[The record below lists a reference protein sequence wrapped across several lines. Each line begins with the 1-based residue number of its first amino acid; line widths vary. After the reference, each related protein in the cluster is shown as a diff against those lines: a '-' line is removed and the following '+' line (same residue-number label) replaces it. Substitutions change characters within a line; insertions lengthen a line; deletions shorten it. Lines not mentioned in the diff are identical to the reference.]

1 VPILKVQDLKPG
13 MILLS
18 EVQNYSGRKLLPE
31 GTLLTEKHI
40 LNLKAWGVIEAN
52 VKLGGAGSDSTPKVE
67 KIDSKKL
74 AQAEK
79 EVQALFCFSNQNH
92 PAVIELMRLSSL
104 NRLKK
109 MPEMGHINVK

>member
-1 VPILKVQDLKPG
+1 MPILKTHDLKPG
-13 MILLS
+13 MTLVQG
-18 EVQNYSGRKLLPE
+18 VQNHAGRKLLPE

-40 LNLKAWGVIEAN
+40 LNLKAWGITEADIK
-52 VKLGGAGSDSTPKVE
+52 VKGFGFHSTLEAV
-67 KIDSKKL
+67 KIDPKKL

-79 EVQALFCFSNQNH
+79 EVKALFYFSNQDH

-109 MPEMGHINVK
+109 NPGMGHVNIK

>member
-1 VPILKVQDLKPG
+1 MPVLKVQDLKPG
-13 MILLS
+13 MILVN

-52 VKLGGAGSDSTPKVE
+52 VKLEDTGSDSTPKVE
-67 KIDSKKL
+67 KTDPKKL
-74 AQAEK
+74 AQAKK
-79 EVQALFCFSNQNH
+79 EVAALFGSSNKDH
-92 PAVIELMRLSSL
+92 PAVVELMRLSSL

-109 MPEMGHINVK
+109 MPGMGHINVE